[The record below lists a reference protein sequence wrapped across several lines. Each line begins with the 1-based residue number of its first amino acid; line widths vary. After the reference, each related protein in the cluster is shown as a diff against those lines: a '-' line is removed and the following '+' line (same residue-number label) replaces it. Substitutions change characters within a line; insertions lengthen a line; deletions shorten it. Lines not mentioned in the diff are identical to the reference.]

1 MIIAPSGGQPVD
13 GFHVEQSPQSPATEP
28 GRSFSEVRKSLE
40 MKIQA
45 LSSACSVAEK
55 NKILDSIAEVSPT
68 IFASILEEQRQRIE
82 ERKQEAFEK
91 TQEKCDAKALS
102 TQIYRDE
109 SARSK
114 QIIEKE
120 ADELIGSVARAILF
134 EFNEQILKAKAVTA
148 AGLETKEIDS
158 FLLKAS
164 KWLSAH
170 HPSEKNLYK
179 RQYVLSLLLERRLDE
194 AINVLEGIT
203 CHFPVL
209 IRDRLNE
216 ITSKYKESKI
226 EKRQAILS
234 LSKIL
239 CENKEEICR
248 ALSGVDKAQNQE
260 KTLQDLLNVPEI
272 FTTLL
277 KYCNLSALI
286 LVSEKK
292 DFIQSDA
299 GFCASEYFN
308 SREQR
313 ALVNP
318 KFSLASSSKICRSI
332 EKMAIVAIMKNY
344 QEYNWI
350 DERLK
355 KNLVIT
361 KIAVL
366 SCLKNSP
373 EKLDELY
380 REMPEELKKTIQT
393 FAEKV
398 ISESTLG
405 NRRLLFARGFTRQ
418 DVAFLWRGDVL
429 SFAPFDEDVCRWAVL
444 GAGSA
449 LQYASDALKNDPKIV
464 ELAVRNDGLALQYA
478 SDTLKNDRK
487 IVEIAVKKHAY
498 ALQYASDTLKNDPKI
513 VELAVRNYGLA
524 LEHASDTLKN
534 DRKIVEIAVKGH
546 GYALHHASEALK
558 NDRKIVTKAVQNI
571 GSALYYA
578 SEALKDDP
586 EIVIQA
592 VTNDGMAV
600 QHASQRMRD
609 NLEIVKLAL
618 AQLASI
624 YGLSSNLY
632 QAHRREIMSHV
643 SAEVRSEILRLML
656 D

>member
-1 MIIAPSGGQPVD
+1 
-13 GFHVEQSPQSPATEP
+13 
-28 GRSFSEVRKSLE
+28 
-40 MKIQA
+40 
-45 LSSACSVAEK
+45 
-55 NKILDSIAEVSPT
+55 
-68 IFASILEEQRQRIE
+68 
-82 ERKQEAFEK
+82 
-91 TQEKCDAKALS
+91 
-102 TQIYRDE
+102 
-109 SARSK
+109 
-114 QIIEKE
+114 
-120 ADELIGSVARAILF
+120 
-134 EFNEQILKAKAVTA
+134 
-148 AGLETKEIDS
+148 
-158 FLLKAS
+158 
-164 KWLSAH
+164 
-170 HPSEKNLYK
+170 
-179 RQYVLSLLLERRLDE
+179 
-194 AINVLEGIT
+194 
-203 CHFPVL
+203 
-209 IRDRLNE
+209 
-216 ITSKYKESKI
+216 
-226 EKRQAILS
+226 
-234 LSKIL
+234 
-239 CENKEEICR
+239 
-248 ALSGVDKAQNQE
+248 
-260 KTLQDLLNVPEI
+260 
-272 FTTLL
+272 
-277 KYCNLSALI
+277 
-286 LVSEKK
+286 
-292 DFIQSDA
+292 
-299 GFCASEYFN
+299 
-308 SREQR
+308 
-313 ALVNP
+313 
-318 KFSLASSSKICRSI
+318 
-332 EKMAIVAIMKNY
+332 MAIVAIMKNY